1 MTPRTN
7 VSTVLQL
14 RCEVVK
20 KVAVKNVQITV
31 LVEDSNSSVKPKLK
45 SKHGLSFYVQAKIG
59 DDKVTVLLDAGPSS
73 DTLLHNV
80 AALGVNLED
89 VDVVALS
96 HGHYDHTGGLI
107 EALKLMKKRVPVIG
121 HPTLFDPKLS
131 LMPHLR
137 LIGAPVKSSDV
148 ESAGGVPLLVTGPVK
163 IADGI
168 TTTGEV
174 PRTTGFES
182 VKGFWTVHNRSF
194 VDDVMLDDQSLVVDV
209 ESKGIVVVA
218 GCAHSGIINT
228 IKYAQKITGNRRVYA
243 VLGGFHLI
251 SADTKRIQSTVD
263 ELEKLDI
270 SFVGQCHCTGKKATE
285 KLAEVFGDRC
295 RPLHAGEVIKF

>member
-1 MTPRTN
+1 VYQQSRSAIKN
-7 VSTVLQL
+7 SK
-14 RCEVVK
+14 VVNK
-20 KVAVKNVQITV
+20 MAVKNVQITV
-31 LVEDSNSSVKPKLK
+31 LIEDSNSSAKPELK
-45 SKHGLSFYVQAKIG
+45 SKHGLSFYVQATIG
-59 DDKVTVLLDAGPSS
+59 DAKATVLMDVGPSS
-73 DTLLHNV
+73 DALLHNV

-96 HGHYDHTGGLI
+96 HGHYDHTGGLL
-107 EALKLMKKRVPVIG
+107 EALKQMKKRVPVIG

-148 ESAGGVPLLVTGPVK
+148 ESAGGVPILVTGPVK

-182 VKGFWTVHNRSF
+182 VRGFWTVHNRSF

-209 ESKGIVVVA
+209 EGKGLVVVA

-228 IKYAQKITGNRRVYA
+228 IKYAQKITGNSRVYA

-251 SADTKRIQSTVD
+251 SVDAKRIQFTVD
-263 ELEKLDI
+263 ELEKLDPA
-270 SFVGQCHCTGKKATE
+270 FVGPCHCTGKKATE
-285 KLAEVFGDRC
+285 KFAGVFGDRC
-295 RPLHAGEVIKF
+295 RPLHAGDVIKF

>member
-1 MTPRTN
+1 MTPRTI

-31 LVEDSNSSVKPKLK
+31 LIEDSNSSAKPKLK
-45 SKHGLSFYVQAKIG
+45 SKHGLSFFVQAKIG
-59 DDKVTVLLDAGPSS
+59 DEKVTVLMDAGPSS
-73 DTLLHNV
+73 DALLYNV
-80 AALGVNLED
+80 DALGVNLED

-96 HGHYDHTGGLI
+96 HGHYDHTGGLL
-107 EALKLMKKRVPVIG
+107 EALKQMKKRVPVIG

-182 VKGFWTVHNRSF
+182 VSGFWTVHNRSF
-194 VDDVMLDDQSLVVDV
+194 VDDMMLDDQSLVVDV
-209 ESKGIVVVA
+209 EGKGLVVVS

-228 IKYAQKITGNRRVYA
+228 IKYAQKITGNSRVYA

-251 SADTKRIQSTVD
+251 GADAKRIQSTVD
-263 ELEKLDI
+263 ELEKLDPK
-270 SFVGQCHCTGKKATE
+270 FVGPCHCTDKKAAE
-285 KLAEVFGDRC
+285 KFAEVFGDRC
-295 RPLHAGEVIKF
+295 RPLHAGDIIKF

>member
-1 MTPRTN
+1 MTPRTI

-31 LVEDSNSSVKPKLK
+31 LIEDSNSSAKPKLK
-45 SKHGLSFYVQAKIG
+45 SKHGLSFFVQAKIG
-59 DDKVTVLLDAGPSS
+59 DEKVTVLMDAGPSS
-73 DTLLHNV
+73 DALLYNV
-80 AALGVNLED
+80 DALGVNLED

-96 HGHYDHTGGLI
+96 HGHYDHTGGLL
-107 EALKLMKKRVPVIG
+107 EALKQMKKRVPVIG

-137 LIGAPVKSSDV
+137 LIGAPVKISDV
-148 ESAGGVPLLVTGPVK
+148 KSAGGVLLLAANPVK

-182 VKGFWTVHNRSF
+182 VSGFWTVHNRSF
-194 VDDVMLDDQSLVVDV
+194 VDDMMLDDQSLVVDV
-209 ESKGIVVVA
+209 EGKGLVVVS

-228 IKYAQKITGNRRVYA
+228 IKYAQKITGNSRVYA

-251 SADTKRIQSTVD
+251 GADAKRIQSTVD
-263 ELEKLDI
+263 ELEKLDPK
-270 SFVGQCHCTGKKATE
+270 FVGPCHCTGKKAAE
-285 KLAEVFGDRC
+285 KFAEVFGDRC
-295 RPLHAGEVIKF
+295 RPLHAGDIIKF